1 MRTQMKSLE
10 AEATRLME
18 EAQDLNPALKPKKA
32 KRGRPAKATA

>member
-1 MRTQMKSLE
+1 
-10 AEATRLME
+10 ME